1 MAVSLQWL
9 ATFSAAVFAGGALYI
24 SIVEHPARM
33 KAGVAVAVAEFR
45 QMYRRAAPWQASA
58 AAISL
63 VAGLLSAVLTADYA
77 WALGGLAV
85 GAVIPFTL
93 IAMLGITRRLLDTH
107 PPRDDDAALLA
118 RWGRLHLVRSVL
130 GTLGFIVLLS
140 KAVLK

>member
-1 MAVSLQWL
+1 MAVTLQWL

-33 KAGVAVAVAEFR
+33 KAGIAVAMAEFR
-45 QMYRRAAPWQASA
+45 QMYGRAAPWQASA

-63 VAGLLSAVLTADYA
+63 VAGVLSAFLTADYT

-107 PPRDDDAALLA
+107 PARDDAAALLA

-130 GTLGFIVLLS
+130 GTTGFIVLLS